1 MGKTKGL
8 SLGGQCVSP
17 PSGQELRE
25 HPPMETPHTHTFLI
39 PAFIGAK
46 CSPPEEAAT
55 QPIRSRA
62 LQGHVVPGHLHPST
76 QHWDSQCPAWVH

>member
-1 MGKTKGL
+1 MGKPRGL
-8 SLGGQCVSP
+8 SLSGQRVSP
-17 PSGQELRE
+17 PSGQELQGC
-25 HPPMETPHTHTFLI
+25 PMETSHTLAFLI

-46 CSPPEEAAT
+46 CSPPEEAGT